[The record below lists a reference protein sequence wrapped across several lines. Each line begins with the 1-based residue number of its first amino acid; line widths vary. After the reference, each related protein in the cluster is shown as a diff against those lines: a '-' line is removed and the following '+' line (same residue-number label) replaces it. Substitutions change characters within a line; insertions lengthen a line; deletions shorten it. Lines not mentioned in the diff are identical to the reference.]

1 MKIYAADFN
10 RYPVRIIMHTQMY
23 QRKPLIVEA
32 VQVTS
37 DNIYD
42 VAKWCDGDVRTQHGS
57 GKKFI
62 QVTVVNPK
70 EPKIMRAMVGMWV
83 LKSDQGFK
91 VFSEPAFRKSWERVG
106 TVGQALVDAKVGVLT
121 VTNGTE
127 A

>member
-1 MKIYAADFN
+1 
-10 RYPVRIIMHTQMY
+10 MHIQMY

-32 VQVTS
+32 VQVTN

-42 VAKWCDGDVRTQHGS
+42 VAKWCDGDVRTQHAS

-62 QVTVVNPK
+62 QVNVVNPK
-70 EPKIMRAMVGMWV
+70 EPKMMRATVGSWV

-91 VFSEPAFRKSWERVG
+91 IFSEPAFRKSWEPVG
-106 TVGQALVDAKVGVLT
+106 AVGQALVQAQAGTSIAL
-121 VTNGTE
+121 NG